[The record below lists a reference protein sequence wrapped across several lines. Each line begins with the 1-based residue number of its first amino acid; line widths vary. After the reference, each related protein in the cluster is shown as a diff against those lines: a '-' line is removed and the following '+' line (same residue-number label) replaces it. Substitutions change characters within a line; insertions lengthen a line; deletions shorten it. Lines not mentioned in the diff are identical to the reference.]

1 MHYQFEVRNPME
13 HNAAA
18 EYHLVEQYLLN
29 EMSPELR
36 EEFEEHFFDCQECA
50 ADVRATA
57 AFLDAARVELRKPE
71 FASRTQLRTE
81 NHAPARSRFWMWKP
95 AAAFALA
102 ASLLV
107 IVYQNA
113 VVYPRLRSEV
123 AQLETP
129 EILPTVSLVSGNS
142 RGGGIPSAAVGGA
155 HSLLLLVDIPA
166 QDLFFNYTCL
176 LYSPEHKLLWTG
188 RIPAQQAKDTVSI
201 RVPLTMKASGNYSLL
216 VQGNRTPDASSA
228 GVDLANYN
236 FLLNA
241 GSIGSGQ

>member
-1 MHYQFEVRNPME
+1 
-13 HNAAA
+13 
-18 EYHLVEQYLLN
+18 
-29 EMSPELR
+29 
-36 EEFEEHFFDCQECA
+36 
-50 ADVRATA
+50 
-57 AFLDAARVELRKPE
+57 
-71 FASRTQLRTE
+71 
-81 NHAPARSRFWMWKP
+81 MWKP

-107 IVYQNA
+107 VYQNA

-123 AQLETP
+123 ARLEAP
-129 EILPTVSLVSGNS
+129 EILPTVSLVTGNS
-142 RGGGIPSAAVGGA
+142 RGGRIPSATVGGA

-188 RIPAQQAKDTVSI
+188 LVPAAQAKDTLSI
-201 RVPLTMKASGNYSLL
+201 RVPLGMKADGTYSLL

-236 FLLNA
+236 FSLNA
-241 GSIGSGQ
+241 GSMGSGQ